1 MHPQMDYAIELAH
14 RLLQIKAIQ
23 LSPQKPFTWASG
35 LRTPI
40 YCDNRVILSHPELR
54 RFVIKGFVHLSEQ
67 FNPFNVVA
75 GVATAGIA
83 HGVLLAEA
91 LNLPFVYVR
100 AKAKEHG
107 RKNMIEGQVP
117 DHANVLVVEDL
128 ISTGG
133 SCLSAVEAL
142 RDAGA
147 AVVGVAAVFS
157 YLLPAAK
164 EAFTKANCPLATLS
178 HYDALIEAAQLS
190 GIIPETDMQTLQAW
204 RLDIHAWS
212 SRHSD

>member
-1 MHPQMDYAIELAH
+1 MDYAIELAH
-14 RLLQIKAIQ
+14 KLLQIKAIQ

-54 RFVIKGFVHLSEQ
+54 RFVVDGFVELSRQ
-67 FNPFNVVA
+67 FGNFNVVA

-83 HGVLLAEA
+83 HGVLLADA

-107 RKNMIEGQVP
+107 RRNMIEGQLP
-117 DHANVLVVEDL
+117 ENARALVIEDL

-147 AVVGVAAVFS
+147 AIVGVAAVFS
-157 YLLPAAK
+157 YLLPAAE
-164 EAFTKANCPLATLS
+164 EAFTKANIPLATLS
-178 HYDALIEAAQLS
+178 HYNALMEAAQYS
-190 GIIPETDMQTLQAW
+190 GTIPEKEMDTLRLW
-204 RLDIHAWS
+204 RLDIQAWS
-212 SRHSD
+212 EQHPD

>member
-1 MHPQMDYAIELAH
+1 MPIASQLAH
-14 RLLQIKAIQ
+14 KLLQIKAIQ

-35 LRTPI
+35 WKSPI
-40 YCDNRVILSHPELR
+40 YCDNRIILSHPDLR
-54 RFVIKGFVHLSEQ
+54 RFVIQGFVELARSMQ
-67 FNPFNVVA
+67 PFDVVA

-107 RKNMIEGQVP
+107 RRNMIEGELKP
-117 DHANVLVVEDL
+117 GSRVLVVEDL

-133 SCLSAVEAL
+133 SCLAAVEAL

-147 AVVGVAAVFS
+147 EIAGVAAVFS
-157 YLLPAAK
+157 YGFAEADAAF
-164 EAFTKANCPLATLS
+164 AAANCPWATLS
-178 HYDALIEAAQLS
+178 HYNVLIEAAQEA
-190 GIIPETDMQTLQAW
+190 GAIPESDMETLRAW
-204 RLDIHAWS
+204 RSNPAQWG
-212 SRHSD
+212 REE

>member
-1 MHPQMDYAIELAH
+1 MDYATELAQ

-23 LSPQKPFTWASG
+23 LSPQRPFTWASG
-35 LRTPI
+35 LRSPI
-40 YCDNRVILSHPELR
+40 YCDNRIILSHPDLR
-54 RFVIKGFVHLSEQ
+54 RFVIQGFVQLAGQ
-67 FNPFNVVA
+67 FSACNVIA

-107 RKNMIEGQVP
+107 RKNMIEGQLP
-117 DHANVLVVEDL
+117 ENARALVIEDL

-133 SCLSAVEAL
+133 SCLSAVGAL

-147 AVVGVAAVFS
+147 TVVGVAAVFS
-157 YLLPAAK
+157 YQLPAA
-164 EAFTKANCPLATLS
+164 EQAFAGENCPMASLS
-178 HYDALIEAAQLS
+178 RYDALMEAAQLT
-190 GIIPETDMQTLQAW
+190 GIIPDADMATLREW
-204 RLDIHAWS
+204 RLDVQAWS
-212 SRHSD
+212 ENHQA

>member
-1 MHPQMDYAIELAH
+1 MDTASGLAH
-14 RLLQIKAIQ
+14 KLLQIKAIQ

-35 LRTPI
+35 LRSPI
-40 YCDNRVILSHPELR
+40 YCDNRVILSHPDLR
-54 RFVIKGFVHLSEQ
+54 RYVVEGFVELTRSLQ
-67 FNPFNVVA
+67 PFNAIA

-91 LNLPFVYVR
+91 LGLPFVYVR

-107 RKNMIEGQVP
+107 RRNMIEGELAPGSRV
-117 DHANVLVVEDL
+117 VVVEDL

-147 AVVGVAAVFS
+147 EVAGVAAVFS
-157 YLLPAAK
+157 YELPEAATAFD
-164 EAFTKANCPLATLS
+164 EAGCSWASLS
-178 HYDALIEAAQLS
+178 TYEVLIEAAEAADRISMEELHALR
-190 GIIPETDMQTLQAW
+190 EW
-204 RLDIHAWS
+204 RQNPRLWSEKHAG
-212 SRHSD
+212 